1 MTGNIPQKTAWVL
14 VNVGTPASTS
24 TRSVKKYL
32 REFLGDPKVI
42 DLPFLLRKFL
52 VHAIIVPFRSP
63 RSAKKYEQIWT
74 GDGSP
79 LLIHMNSLVQKLKK
93 IAPAGT
99 DVFGCM
105 RYGQPALKDF
115 LLDLSEKEY
124 SEVVV
129 LPLYPQYADS
139 TTGSVEQLV
148 ATIRNK
154 TGTDNT
160 IRLHK
165 NKSAGSSDNLSAGS
179 NSYDNDRDRAEN
191 SSISYNSDENNRNLN
206 NSHVNI
212 RIIDQF
218 YDHPGFIA
226 SFAERIRAHDP
237 SAFDHVLFSY
247 HGLPLRQLRKVHPDQ
262 PVADCLCHQHMPG
275 HGHHCYRATCYAT
288 TRQLAAAADI
298 APDRCSTS
306 FQSRLSR
313 NWMTPFTDATLKR
326 LAAEGKKKV
335 LVVPASFVADCLE
348 TTLEIGTE
356 YRELFIESGGKE
368 LVMAESLNSSD
379 RWVETVQDLLSG

>member
-1 MTGNIPQKTAWVL
+1 MTGNTPQKTAWVL
-14 VNVGTPASTS
+14 VNVGTPGSTS

-74 GDGSP
+74 SDGSP
-79 LLIHMNSLVQKLKK
+79 LLIHMNNLVKKLKM
-93 IAPAGT
+93 IAPTGT
-99 DVFGCM
+99 DVIGLM

-115 LLDLSEKEY
+115 LFDLSEKEY

-148 ATIRNK
+148 AAVRTHPGINI
-154 TGTDNT
+154 T
-160 IRLHK
+160 
-165 NKSAGSSDNLSAGS
+165 
-179 NSYDNDRDRAEN
+179 
-191 SSISYNSDENNRNLN
+191 
-206 NSHVNI
+206 I

-218 YDHPGFIA
+218 YDHPGFVA
-226 SFAERIRAHDP
+226 SFAERIRSHDP

-247 HGLPLRQLRKVHPDQ
+247 HGLPLRQLKKVHPGQ
-262 PVADCLCHQHMPG
+262 PVVGCDCHHRMPG

-288 TRQLAAAADI
+288 TRKLAEAAGI

-326 LAAEGKKKV
+326 LATEGKKKV

-348 TTLEIGTE
+348 TTLEIGME
-356 YRELFIESGGKE
+356 YRELFIESGGEE
-368 LVMAESLNSSD
+368 LHMAESLNTSN
-379 RWVETVQDLLSG
+379 RWVETVKDLLSG

>member
-1 MTGNIPQKTAWVL
+1 MTRVTHNIMTGNTQQKTAWVL
-14 VNVGTPASTS
+14 VNVGTPGSTS

-32 REFLGDPKVI
+32 REFLDDPKVI

-79 LLIHMNSLVQKLKK
+79 LLVHMNNLVQKIKAM
-93 IAPAGT
+93 APVGT
-99 DVFGCM
+99 DVFGLM
-105 RYGQPALKDF
+105 RYGQPALKGF
-115 LLDLSEKEY
+115 LQNLSEKQY

-129 LPLYPQYADS
+129 MPLYPQYADS

-148 ATIRNK
+148 AAIRTQSDK
-154 TGTDNT
+154 NT
-160 IRLHK
+160 
-165 NKSAGSSDNLSAGS
+165 S
-179 NSYDNDRDRAEN
+179 
-191 SSISYNSDENNRNLN
+191 
-206 NSHVNI
+206 I

-218 YDHPGFIA
+218 YDHPGFVA
-226 SFAERIRAHDP
+226 SFAERIRTHDP

-247 HGLPLRQLRKVHPDQ
+247 HGLPLRQLKKVHPNQ
-262 PVADCLCHQHMPG
+262 PVAGCSCHQQMPD

-288 TRQLAAAADI
+288 TRQLAAAAGI
-298 APDRCSTS
+298 VPDRCSTS

-313 NWMTPFTDATLKR
+313 NWMTPFTDATLVR
-326 LAAEGKKKV
+326 LAAEGNKKV

-348 TTLEIGTE
+348 TTLEIGIE
-356 YRELFIESGGKE
+356 YRELFIENGGEE

-379 RWVETVQDLLSG
+379 RWTETVKDLFSGKSAGTAAGR